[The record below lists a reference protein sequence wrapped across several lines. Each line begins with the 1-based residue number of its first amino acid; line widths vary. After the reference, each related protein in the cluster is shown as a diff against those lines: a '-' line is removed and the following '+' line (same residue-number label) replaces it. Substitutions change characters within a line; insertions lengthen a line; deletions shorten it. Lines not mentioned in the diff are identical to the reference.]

1 MAAVTTTE
9 TRVVK
14 LQPSTRARLL
24 IKLKAAHKEKTARDA
39 ADLKYE
45 KIKGE
50 IRAIREAIGEAS
62 LEFDGYTIS
71 NVTGNTTKFD
81 EKKMLAAGLSMEQI
95 ESFKV
100 TTPKKP
106 YEKITFPAERVA
118 KRLLKQGS
126 IYGD

>member
-1 MAAVTTTE
+1 MTAVTTTE
-9 TRVVK
+9 TRTVK

-24 IKLKAAHKEKTARDA
+24 IKLKAAQKEKIARDI
-39 ADLKYE
+39 ADQKYE

-50 IRAIREAIGEAS
+50 IRAIREATGEVS

-81 EKKMLAAGLSMEQI
+81 EKKMIAHGLSVEEI
-95 ESFKV
+95 EGFKV

-106 YEKITFPAERVA
+106 YEKISFPAERVA
-118 KRLLKQGS
+118 KRLLGGHH
-126 IYGD
+126 GD